1 MSLIDLSSPDADG
14 VRVLSLD
21 DADRRNAISPRLQAE
36 LGAAVDVVAADDET
50 RVLVVTGRGPAFCAG
65 ADLPALFGD
74 TDRDTAT
81 VRRDLRRV
89 YDSFL
94 RLRRLEIPTVA
105 AVNGPAVGA
114 GLNLAMAC
122 DVRIAGPNATFGVT
136 FTHLGLHP
144 GGGCTW
150 FLTEALGRQRAFAL
164 IMDGGTLTA
173 DEALRLGLVIEVID
187 DPVDS
192 SLERARRW
200 AKIDPLLARDIK
212 HATATAE
219 SAGFDET
226 LDFEGWAQASS
237 AGNPRLAKAVARFA
251 K

>member
-1 MSLIDLSSPDADG
+1 MSLIDLSSPDSEG

-21 DADRRNAISPRLQAE
+21 DPDRRNALSPELQTE
-36 LGAAVDVVAADDET
+36 LGAAIDVVAGDDAT
-50 RVLVVTGRGPAFCAG
+50 RVLVVTGRGSAFCAG

-74 TDRDTAT
+74 TGRDTAT
-81 VRRDLRRV
+81 IRKDLRRI

-122 DVRIAGPNATFGVT
+122 DIRIAGPDAKFGVT

-150 FLTEALGRQRAFAL
+150 FLTEVLGRQRAFAL

-173 DEALRLGLVIEVID
+173 DEALRLGLVLDVVV
-187 DPVDS
+187 DPVEA

-200 AKIDPLLARDIK
+200 AKIAPLLARDIK
-212 HATATAE
+212 HATEIAE
-219 SAGFDET
+219 NVGFDET
-226 LDFEGWAQASS
+226 LDFEAWAQAASTR
-237 AGNPRLAKAVARFA
+237 NPLLEKAVARYSR
-251 K
+251 